1 MPHIGERINKF
12 QYTSTNGILF
22 HNKKEANLI
31 NEATLM
37 YIKVIMLSENKNSI
51 KSDILHVY
59 F

>member
-12 QYTSTNGILF
+12 QYTSTYGILF